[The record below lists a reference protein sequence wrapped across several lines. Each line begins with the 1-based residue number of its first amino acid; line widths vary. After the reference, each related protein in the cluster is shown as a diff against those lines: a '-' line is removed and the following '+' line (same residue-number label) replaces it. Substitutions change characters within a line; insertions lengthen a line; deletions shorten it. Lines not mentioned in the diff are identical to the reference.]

1 MIDFDEGFPE
11 FSFNEKIANI
21 SLIHLESMQPMT
33 TASTLDEFPGSFA
46 IGVDVDLFNI
56 KSNRKYQIQVFSQND
71 KQLEEQLVHVSNVC
85 VPEEE
90 FIIYDKGYGIS
101 IGSFPFNFT
110 AQFEGGYKI
119 SFRLYDIDAR
129 KELDEFNRYIYLYK
143 R

>member
-33 TASTLDEFPGSFA
+33 TASTLDEFSGSFA

-71 KQLEEQLVHVSNVC
+71 KQLEEQLVHVSNVY

-90 FIIYDKGYGIS
+90 FII
-101 IGSFPFNFT
+101 
-110 AQFEGGYKI
+110 
-119 SFRLYDIDAR
+119 
-129 KELDEFNRYIYLYK
+129 
-143 R
+143 

>member
-1 MIDFDEGFPE
+1 MIDLDEDFPE

-33 TASTLDEFPGSFA
+33 TASTLDEFPGSF
-46 IGVDVDLFNI
+46 VDVDLFNI

-71 KQLEEQLVHVSNVC
+71 KQLEEQLIHVSNVY

-101 IGSFPFNFT
+101 IGSFPFSFT
-110 AQFEGGYKI
+110 ARFEGNYKI
-119 SFRLYDIDAR
+119 SFRLYDTDAQ

>member
-1 MIDFDEGFPE
+1 MVEFDEEFPKI
-11 FSFNEKIANI
+11 SFNEKIANI
-21 SLIHLESMQPMT
+21 SLIHLESMEPMT

-46 IGVDVDLFNI
+46 IGVDVDPFNI

-71 KQLEEQLVHVSNVC
+71 KQLEEQLVHVSNVY

-101 IGSFPFNFT
+101 IGSFPFSLT
-110 AQFEGGYKI
+110 AQFEGDYKI
-119 SFRLYDIDAR
+119 CFKLYDIDAR
-129 KELDEFNRYIYLYK
+129 KELDVFNRYIYLYK